1 MGKKNK
7 TEIDEVERMTEEEY
21 YGFDFIAGFTPG
33 GVPYGITLEEAEEMQ
48 STEQQLDKKF
58 DYPF

>member
-1 MGKKNK
+1 MGTKNK
-7 TEIDEVERMTEEEY
+7 KEIDKGERMTEEEY

-33 GVPYGITLEEAEEMQ
+33 GVPYGITLEEAEEVQ
-48 STEQQLDKKF
+48 STEQQLDKKL

>member
-7 TEIDEVERMTEEEY
+7 KEIDKVERMTEEEY

-33 GVPYGITLEEAEEMQ
+33 GVPYGITLEETEEIQ
-48 STEQQLDKKF
+48 STEHQLDEDM